1 MHNQTLDL
9 PAFNES
15 LSAVIGLSSLTGW
28 LLENKKCSHI
38 SLFPSMS
45 AYLLLFG
52 RATGSPL
59 RLPAFNESLSS
70 ITG

>member
-15 LSAVIGLSSLTGW
+15 LVAVIELSPLTGW

-38 SLFPSMS
+38 SHSREETCEFSDS
-45 AYLLLFG
+45 A
-52 RATGSPL
+52 P
-59 RLPAFNESLSS
+59 ESR
-70 ITG
+70 